1 VKWLNDIF
9 HGKEAKG
16 KSIVLRLSDLDSW
29 LEERSKNSLFEERLQ
44 DIYGRLQ
51 KGAEDLDRDIN
62 ALRSAEPDKST
73 PPKLLRAGLASRQET
88 VKQMDS
94 LAEKLVP
101 PRGNDIES
109 ASEHHWTL
117 VKALER
123 SVTTFARAKSY
134 AAALFPKSVE
144 SINSDLTKISRLLV
158 ELEEEIGK
166 RRKELEGIWYSKEL
180 VASLDEGLSRIDDLR
195 AKVKEDEEKLGE
207 LSASLAAMEAEQK
220 RLAASEQGQRTEDL
234 KRRLDQKR
242 QELSQAEVELAD
254 LIAPLTKALSRIV
267 KQGSSDRLS
276 LQHEAVFEQLRTMPS
291 QVQDSEIAGSLKE
304 LKGYLASLGLK
315 DKKKEKTLGHI
326 DLLIKKKS
334 LQIARARHSQ
344 LEREIEELKDHLA
357 ESSHEALHLK
367 DALSQT
373 RKTIRSLKLSL
384 DKNRRDLD
392 ALEEKAKRD
401 EGELKERLG
410 KLAESLVEI
419 DLSRGKG

>member
-1 VKWLNDIF
+1 
-9 HGKEAKG
+9 
-16 KSIVLRLSDLDSW
+16 
-29 LEERSKNSLFEERLQ
+29 
-44 DIYGRLQ
+44 
-51 KGAEDLDRDIN
+51 
-62 ALRSAEPDKST
+62 
-73 PPKLLRAGLASRQET
+73 
-88 VKQMDS
+88 
-94 LAEKLVP
+94 VP
-101 PRGNDIES
+101 GPGNDIES

>member
-1 VKWLNDIF
+1 
-9 HGKEAKG
+9 
-16 KSIVLRLSDLDSW
+16 
-29 LEERSKNSLFEERLQ
+29 
-44 DIYGRLQ
+44 
-51 KGAEDLDRDIN
+51 
-62 ALRSAEPDKST
+62 
-73 PPKLLRAGLASRQET
+73 
-88 VKQMDS
+88 
-94 LAEKLVP
+94 
-101 PRGNDIES
+101 
-109 ASEHHWTL
+109 
-117 VKALER
+117 
-123 SVTTFARAKSY
+123 
-134 AAALFPKSVE
+134 
-144 SINSDLTKISRLLV
+144 
-158 ELEEEIGK
+158 
-166 RRKELEGIWYSKEL
+166 
-180 VASLDEGLSRIDDLR
+180 
-195 AKVKEDEEKLGE
+195 
-207 LSASLAAMEAEQK
+207 
-220 RLAASEQGQRTEDL
+220 
-234 KRRLDQKR
+234 
-242 QELSQAEVELAD
+242 VELAD